1 MSRSIPSR
9 ASRSVTVLRTMCVFS
24 NILEN
29 SSSRHMISSTGMTST
44 RPHLA
49 GTITPIPLYHTRS
62 SCVIRGRKWLC
73 HTVYDKTKVF
83 FGASYPVTSTAIA
96 MHMHPQQKTAPNNL
110 VGRCRHNHTTITP
123 VHAHQKIP
131 LFYHKTYDTT
141 IYFSRTK
148 TKCFP
153 LLELGVS
160 YAVSYAQL
168 IGANLTFCGTC
179 IYICTTR

>member
-1 MSRSIPSR
+1 MCFL
-9 ASRSVTVLRTMCVFS
+9 TMFLR
-24 NILEN
+24 L
-29 SSSRHMISSTGMTST
+29 
-44 RPHLA
+44 
-49 GTITPIPLYHTRS
+49 TPIPLYHTSS

-83 FGASYPVTSTAIA
+83 FGASYPVTSTAKPCICIRS
-96 MHMHPQQKTAPNNL
+96 QKTAPNNL

-168 IGANLTFCGTC
+168 IGAHFPCCWYGNTGKYCGGRDTSS
-179 IYICTTR
+179 TTAIKPYV

>member
-1 MSRSIPSR
+1 MPCDIFVNLHGAMRRRKQCGGHKRRVER
-9 ASRSVTVLRTMCVFS
+9 AVS
-24 NILEN
+24 
-29 SSSRHMISSTGMTST
+29 
-44 RPHLA
+44 
-49 GTITPIPLYHTRS
+49 PIPLYHTRS

-141 IYFSRTK
+141 IYFSETK
-148 TKCFP
+148 KKCFP

-168 IGANLTFCGTC
+168 IGVIFSCLIPNGDFCK
-179 IYICTTR
+179 IVQKSICTL

>member
-1 MSRSIPSR
+1 
-9 ASRSVTVLRTMCVFS
+9 MCVCVVDACLF
-24 NILEN
+24 ETD
-29 SSSRHMISSTGMTST
+29 MWTISKYEKRLQPCTGVIHIRMY
-44 RPHLA
+44 RK
-49 GTITPIPLYHTRS
+49 GRFRITPIPLYHTRS

-83 FGASYPVTSTAIA
+83 FGASYPVTSTAKPCICIRS
-96 MHMHPQQKTAPNNL
+96 QKTAPNNL

-141 IYFSRTK
+141 IFFSGTK

-168 IGANLTFCGTC
+168 IGVKNFGCKK
-179 IYICTTR
+179 IYIVFVQGF

>member
-1 MSRSIPSR
+1 MIKVLTKCQYPPPTHEQPPSKHFGTDFRGPFIGPFGAHTYSLVPRTPPSSKVVTRWQSFRS
-9 ASRSVTVLRTMCVFS
+9 L
-24 NILEN
+24 
-29 SSSRHMISSTGMTST
+29 
-44 RPHLA
+44 
-49 GTITPIPLYHTRS
+49 ITPIPLYHTRS

-83 FGASYPVTSTAIA
+83 FGASYPVTSTAKPCICIRS
-96 MHMHPQQKTAPNNL
+96 QKTVPNNL

-141 IYFSRTK
+141 IYFSETK
-148 TKCFP
+148 KKCFP

-168 IGANLTFCGTC
+168 IGVKC
-179 IYICTTR
+179 

>member
-1 MSRSIPSR
+1 MFSPTGTRSIIRCIIRPI
-9 ASRSVTVLRTMCVFS
+9 
-24 NILEN
+24 NWGYP
-29 SSSRHMISSTGMTST
+29 IS
-44 RPHLA
+44 
-49 GTITPIPLYHTRS
+49 PIPLYHTRS
-62 SCVIRGRKWLC
+62 SCVIRGQKWLC

-83 FGASYPVTSTAIA
+83 FGASYPVTSTAKPCICIRS
-96 MHMHPQQKTAPNNL
+96 QKTVPNNL

-141 IYFSRTK
+141 IYFSGTK

-168 IGANLTFCGTC
+168 IGVILYPQFRC
-179 IYICTTR
+179 IIRGRVVSYADKNGCVIRFMIKPRYFLVLHIP